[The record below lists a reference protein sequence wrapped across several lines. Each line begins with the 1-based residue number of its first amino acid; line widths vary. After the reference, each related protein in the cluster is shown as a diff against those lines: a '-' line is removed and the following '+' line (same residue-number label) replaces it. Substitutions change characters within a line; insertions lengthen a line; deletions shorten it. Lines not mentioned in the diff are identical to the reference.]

1 MTLTSMRNIF
11 FSSIRKA
18 HWGLVLVSFFLPAI
32 EGCNKKIIYPYRECL
47 EPQLWLQ
54 TSIYLYPI
62 VLAVLMWMVLSLK
75 ESTLRFRVSW
85 AACYGLFLVISYVI
99 YKAITEMPGW
109 YTAVL
114 IVFWGV
120 IAFGLLRCRTDERV
134 MDLIGFLL
142 TGFALWLFPLAFVF
156 RERILY
162 GGWLYLYA
170 NSVVVLMYLWEF
182 LLRPRGERT

>member
-1 MTLTSMRNIF
+1 
-11 FSSIRKA
+11 
-18 HWGLVLVSFFLPAI
+18 
-32 EGCNKKIIYPYRECL
+32 
-47 EPQLWLQ
+47 
-54 TSIYLYPI
+54 
-62 VLAVLMWMVLSLK
+62 
-75 ESTLRFRVSW
+75 
-85 AACYGLFLVISYVI
+85 
-99 YKAITEMPGW
+99 
-109 YTAVL
+109 
-114 IVFWGV
+114 
-120 IAFGLLRCRTDERV
+120 